1 MPGLND
7 IKKAT
12 LSNQPSRARRDCSG
26 SSRIVVSPAP
36 SAPVARH
43 IERVESGF
51 RELSAT
57 TPIRS
62 PKSVPDTVSR
72 SREFQVHI
80 HPRARVKN
88 EREARKFWVEVA
100 RGGEEFAENAP
111 STVLDAWLKAMV
123 EKRGAK

>member
-1 MPGLND
+1 MIRNSLILFAPMGRGIRLND
-7 IKKAT
+7 IKK
-12 LSNQPSRARRDCSG
+12 LRCRL
-26 SSRIVVSPAP
+26 
-36 SAPVARH
+36 APVARH

-80 HPRARVKN
+80 HPRARVDTVQDRPESCSGRFSAAFHTIVGTGGKIPGGYRIRVQEGGVY
-88 EREARKFWVEVA
+88 ERPDTRE
-100 RGGEEFAENAP
+100 
-111 STVLDAWLKAMV
+111 
-123 EKRGAK
+123 